1 MTDLSV
7 YQEAMEMLTG
17 ALIIYTFADVR
28 EMAREGK
35 LKNTQLSDL
44 DPPMTGDKM
53 VAAIQANKDAL
64 AERAIDHEE
73 ISNRLLA
80 LKHAFHQSS
89 TSNLNGLF
97 SAMVAGQPK
106 AVITHFVD
114 DNGEFMVY

>member
-1 MTDLSV
+1 
-7 YQEAMEMLTG
+7 MLTG

-35 LKNTQLSDL
+35 LKNTTLSDL
-44 DPPMTGDKM
+44 DPPMSGDNM

-73 ISNRLLA
+73 LANRLLA
-80 LKHAFHQSS
+80 LKHAFHQGQS
-89 TSNLNGLF
+89 SNLNALF
-97 SAMVAGQPK
+97 SAMATGQPK

-114 DNGEFMVY
+114 ENGEFKV